1 MKFLS
6 ILLTLP
12 ALAMAADPD
21 WILKNE
27 QFLVDNKA
35 KPFVHELPSGL
46 QYKILVS
53 GENDGTKPKSSS
65 PCTVH
70 YTGKLIDGTV
80 FDSSV
85 KRGKPSSFRPDQVV
99 KGWTEALQLMSA
111 GDKWELT
118 IPPRLGYGMSDGGGP
133 GPGGSVLIF
142 ELELISFKPP
152 SSLPLIGPIVD
163 AIDLTN
169 PTHIMMFLYIVY
181 KLFGKKLFGGGEGDK
196 AEKVAFST
204 VEGKPENPKVF
215 FDVSIGNK
223 EPERIEFEL
232 YSSIVPKT
240 VENFRCLCS
249 GEKGKGKS
257 GKNLHFKDSG
267 FHRVIPGFMLQ
278 GGDFTRGNGTGG
290 ESIYGEKF
298 ADEFE
303 NGYLAHEAPYLL
315 SMANA
320 GPNTNGSQ
328 FFITTA
334 VTGWLDKKH
343 VVFGKVTKGMEVVK
357 CIEAMGSSSGQTKT
371 DIIIKDCGEIKS
383 KST

>member
-1 MKFLS
+1 MHRFL
-6 ILLTLP
+6 LLAFLP
-12 ALAMAADPD
+12 SVLADAE
-21 WILKNE
+21 WIEKNR
-27 QFLVDNKA
+27 QYLIDNREA
-35 KPFVHELPSGL
+35 PFVHELPSGL
-46 QYKILVS
+46 QYKVLVP
-53 GENDGTKPKSSS
+53 GDNDGPKPKSSS

-85 KRGKPSSFRPDQVV
+85 KRGKPSTFRPDQVV
-99 KGWTEALQLMSA
+99 KGWTEALQLMTPGES
-111 GDKWELT
+111 WELT
-118 IPPRLGYGMSDGGGP
+118 IPANLGYGMSDGQGP

-152 SSLPLIGPIVD
+152 SDIPLIGPIID
-163 AIDLTN
+163 AIDITN

-181 KLFGKKLFGGGEGDK
+181 KLFGKRLFGGGGAGDK
-196 AEKVAFST
+196 AQKAAFST
-204 VEGKPENPKVF
+204 FEGNPENPTVY
-215 FDVSIGNK
+215 FDVAIGDR

-232 YSSIVPKT
+232 YKSLVPKT
-240 VENFRCLCS
+240 VENFRCLCT
-249 GEKGKGKS
+249 GEKGKGRS
-257 GKNLHFKDSG
+257 GKPLHYKGSA

-298 ADEFE
+298 DDEFE
-303 NGYLAHEAPYLL
+303 NGYLPHETTGLL

-334 VTGWLDKKH
+334 VTGWLDRKH
-343 VVFGKVTKGMEVVK
+343 VVFGKVTKGMQVVQS
-357 CIEAMGSSSGQTKT
+357 IEAMGTSSGTTKT
-371 DIIIKDCGEIKS
+371 KIVIVDSGELKS